1 MRDKYQKLTKNRK
14 KITKKVVF
22 NKQNKKK
29 IDTKQKKTKRKAH
42 GLKNRLGLTKRRTQI
57 FPTNNRS
64 MRNSSPSHRSPVKKT
79 NKMLET
85 LLAINKIGDST
96 LKERHLDGDIKNII
110 KNYYLSNHA
119 STIQNRFK
127 TRKQDSNALKEVFK
141 REEQYNM
148 IEYDPYYK
156 NTVLLTKLASNILT
170 KKDKNDNEW
179 KTILAKIYLGLH
191 ENMYQGGPHAQN
203 YAKTDEYFIKIIK
216 NLYNIDL
223 SNNEE
228 WFDDKNNQ
236 FLREELIYPY
246 MEIINPVD

>member
-42 GLKNRLGLTKRRTQI
+42 GLKNKLGLTKRRTQI

-64 MRNSSPSHRSPVKKT
+64 MRISSPSHRSPVKKT

-119 STIQNRFK
+119 STIQNR
-127 TRKQDSNALKEVFK
+127 
-141 REEQYNM
+141 
-148 IEYDPYYK
+148 
-156 NTVLLTKLASNILT
+156 
-170 KKDKNDNEW
+170 
-179 KTILAKIYLGLH
+179 
-191 ENMYQGGPHAQN
+191 
-203 YAKTDEYFIKIIK
+203 
-216 NLYNIDL
+216 
-223 SNNEE
+223 
-228 WFDDKNNQ
+228 
-236 FLREELIYPY
+236 
-246 MEIINPVD
+246 